1 MGKKFLPRLKI
12 AIVGTS
18 GVGKYSLSHQFANG
32 WIAPRDSNEP
42 GDNPSKIVQL
52 DNGKYDLEVIVFRDL
67 DDERLKDCQGVMVVY
82 SVVDKA
88 SFQFL
93 KTTALQKLF
102 ESLRSK
108 SEDASNDPEGTR
120 NDGQNP
126 VKTPT
131 RNPAPAGL
139 SIPVVLVGNK
149 VDEAELSRE
158 IEQDVGDA
166 LSRDLSCVGFFET
179 AATCNVEVPKAFRC
193 LLAEITKNL
202 GVEKN
207 KKQSFK
213 KKCCIISRSALSGL
227 PIRP

>member
-1 MGKKFLPRLKI
+1 MGKKSLPKLKI
-12 AIVGTS
+12 AVVGTS

-52 DNGKYDLEVIVFRDL
+52 DTGKYDVKVLVFRDL

-88 SFQFL
+88 SFQLL

-102 ESLRSK
+102 ENLGSK
-108 SEDASNDPEGTR
+108 AEAPAENNDPEGAR

-126 VKTPT
+126 VETPT
-131 RNPAPAGL
+131 RSPATAGL

-149 VDEAELSRE
+149 VDEAEMSRE
-158 IEQDVGDA
+158 IEQDIGNA

-179 AATCNVEVPKAFRC
+179 AATCNAEVPKAFRC
-193 LLAEITKNL
+193 LLEEMTKNL
-202 GVEKN
+202 GVEK
-207 KKQSFK
+207 K
-213 KKCCIISRSALSGL
+213 KKKSSKKNCCIIS
-227 PIRP
+227 